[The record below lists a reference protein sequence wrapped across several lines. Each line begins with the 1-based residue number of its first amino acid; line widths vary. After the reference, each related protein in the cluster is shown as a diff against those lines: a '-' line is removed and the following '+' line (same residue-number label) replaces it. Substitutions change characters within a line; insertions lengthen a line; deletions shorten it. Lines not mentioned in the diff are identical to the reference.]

1 MDLLEK
7 KLLMEWRLKIN
18 RSKPLNKMQT
28 LIFSPIAMLTFIPV
42 SENLVVCQLN
52 GISSIWISFVLC
64 FVHI

>member
-52 GISSIWISFVLC
+52 GISSIWISFVL
-64 FVHI
+64 HI